1 MTKSKQVAE
10 AAIPYQSA
18 VTTDLAVP
26 LVIERDG
33 DPFAV
38 LIPYGEYQRL
48 RVIEATTAQHQAQ
61 AWHELETL
69 LDTVH
74 SRPTVLT
81 SDQIESEITATQEE
95 VRAQYRAHHRSH

>member
-1 MTKSKQVAE
+1 MTKSKQIAE
-10 AAIPYQSA
+10 AAIAYQSA

-61 AWHELETL
+61 AWHELEAL

-74 SRPTVLT
+74 GRPTGLT
-81 SDQIESEITATQEE
+81 SDQIESEITIAQSE
-95 VRAQYRAHHRSH
+95 VRTQHGAYRRSH